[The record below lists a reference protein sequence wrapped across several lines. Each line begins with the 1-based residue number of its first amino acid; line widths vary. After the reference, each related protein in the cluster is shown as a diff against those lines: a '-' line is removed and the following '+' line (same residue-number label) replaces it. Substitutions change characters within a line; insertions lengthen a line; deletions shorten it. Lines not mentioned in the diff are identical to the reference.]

1 MGAKGKKVT
10 DRKDDQTENGSTL
23 TEKQA
28 ERIRQSIELMAK
40 TVPMKIDEL
49 LPYQRN
55 QKDHPESQV
64 RNLANS
70 LRRFGWV
77 QPVVIDENNVI
88 VIGHG
93 RVLGAK
99 LLGLTEAPVVRT
111 VDLSEDEIRELR
123 IIDNKLNESEWNEYL
138 QQDVEELTF
147 EGFDLDFEKFL
158 TGGGYCGTGRPGGRV
173 HRRTTCGTGHTA
185 GRHLPTWPASF
196 DVRRQYGSAGRGQT
210 DGRTTGR
217 RVHHE
222 STVWR
227 IKKRKVA

>member
-28 ERIRQSIELMAK
+28 ERIRKSIELMAK

-55 QKDHPESQV
+55 QKDHPETQV

-77 QPVVIDENNVI
+77 QPVVIDERNVI

-99 LLGLTEAPVVRT
+99 LLGLTEAPVART
-111 VDLSEDEIRELR
+111 VDLTEDEIRELR
-123 IIDNKLNESEWNEYL
+123 IIDNKLNESEWNEFL
-138 QQDVEELTF
+138 DQDVQELTF

-158 TGGGYCGTGRPGGRV
+158 TGGGYYGRRRPGGRV
-173 HRRTTCGTGHTA
+173 HRRTTCVSGGAARRRLSA
-185 GRHLPTWPASF
+185 GPASP
-196 DVRRQYGSAGRGQT
+196 DVRRQYGSAGCG
-210 DGRTTGR
+210 
-217 RVHHE
+217 
-222 STVWR
+222 
-227 IKKRKVA
+227 

>member
-1 MGAKGKKVT
+1 MAKKKAEEPRGDASGGAPAAVPAG
-10 DRKDDQTENGSTL
+10 L

-77 QPVVIDENNVI
+77 QPVVIDERNVI

-99 LLGLTEAPVVRT
+99 MLGLTEAPVVRT
-111 VDLSEDEIRELR
+111 VELTDDEIRELR
-123 IIDNKLNESEWNEYL
+123 IVDNKTNESNWNQYL
-138 QQDVEELTF
+138 QEDVQELEF
-147 EGFDLDFEKFL
+147 EGFEFDEMD
-158 TGGGYCGTGRPGGRV
+158 TRIDAGGGYF
-173 HRRTTCGTGHTA
+173 
-185 GRHLPTWPASF
+185 S
-196 DVRRQYGSAGRGQT
+196 
-210 DGRTTGR
+210 
-217 RVHHE
+217 
-222 STVWR
+222 
-227 IKKRKVA
+227 